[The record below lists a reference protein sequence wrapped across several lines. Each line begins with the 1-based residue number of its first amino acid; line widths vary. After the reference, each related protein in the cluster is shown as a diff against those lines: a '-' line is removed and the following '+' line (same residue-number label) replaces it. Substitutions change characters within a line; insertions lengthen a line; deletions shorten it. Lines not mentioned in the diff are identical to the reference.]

1 MISLVRCVF
10 ILALLFGFL
19 NRTYLALEYENFATV
34 YHKLPQH
41 TEYSKRGVVVV
52 TASRARYSESEDALS
67 SFDISKNL
75 EKNELYLVKI
85 VDNENPNDVTKSF
98 TKSVC

>member
-10 ILALLFGFL
+10 VLALLFGFL

-34 YHKLPQH
+34 YHKLPHH
-41 TEYSKRGVVVV
+41 TEYSKRGEVVV

-75 EKNELYLVKI
+75 EENELYLVKI
-85 VDNENPNDVTKSF
+85 VNNENPNYVTKFF